1 MFIFKSKTLSSVLA
15 LTVCAGG
22 AAAQDSGADSETR
35 VLGKVEVTAQKQ
47 VQDLQDVPIAV
58 NVLSEE
64 QIQLTGID
72 DALELANFVPSL
84 NITAVRNPFQSR
96 VAIRGLGTS
105 QNDPSLE
112 PSVGMFVDGVFL
124 GRSGLGMSDLTDI
137 ERIEVLQGPQ
147 GTLYGKNTNAGA
159 ISIITKQPNFEE
171 FEGYIDASVGDF
183 NMRRVTVSAT
193 GPLSDT
199 VAFRVSGNIHKRNGY
214 YENAGSGNDTNGADD
229 WNLQGKLLWEPS
241 ENLSVL
247 LSGSH
252 VERDT
257 NGSGFDSTF
266 SPLVQAELNAQGLT
280 VPTNDPF
287 DFEIANNTQGVFEM
301 ESDSLALTVELDG
314 DWGTFTSITAWND
327 YEFFTRADNDG
338 SELDILR
345 TLGEPFSGDSISQE
359 IRLASSVGE
368 NVQYQVG
375 LFYLEQTDQRG
386 EIGEIGFVIGDDFAT
401 LAGPLFLGA
410 NAVLDPPGPAGPFRL
425 MDFAA
430 QPGDS
435 IGGRNVWDTETLA
448 LFGQTTWDVT
458 DDLHLTAG
466 LRWTDESKDA
476 DLLTVTSSTAT
487 GVPAPLQGA
496 LPPSL
501 INFLSTPFIDR
512 LTTAIDAELSRSN
525 TSTDWLLKAAY
536 DLGDDTLIYA
546 SASTGT
552 KSGNFNG
559 VSGPENT
566 REFEDETTTSYEL
579 GVKSDLFGSRVR
591 LNAAAFM
598 TQVEDWQF
606 QAPLPTGGSTI
617 SNEGE
622 VELAGID
629 VSLQALL
636 FDNLTVDAG
645 LLHMN
650 KYEVTAGP
658 NTGKELGFVAD
669 WSGNVGA
676 TLVFPVA
683 SGNIYVRGDYIF
695 MNDHWVTNRDDR
707 VASTDR
713 YDRSLVNA
721 RLGWRNDHW
730 NFSIW
735 GQNLTEDDY
744 PTTTNAVQ
752 SYSGNQAFVLSP
764 PRTYGVSVRRDF

>member
-1 MFIFKSKTLSSVLA
+1 MFILRNKTLSSVLA

-22 AAAQDSGADSETR
+22 AAAQDTGSDSEAR

-58 NVLSEE
+58 NVFSDE
-64 QIQLTGID
+64 QIQITGID
-72 DALELANFVPSL
+72 DALELANFTPSL
-84 NITAVRNPFQSR
+84 NITTSRSPFQNR

-105 QNDPSLE
+105 QNDPALE
-112 PSVGMFVDGVFL
+112 PSVGIFVDGVFL

-159 ISIITKQPNFEE
+159 ISIITKQPNLEE
-171 FEGYIDASVGDF
+171 FEGYIDATVGDF

-199 VAFRVSGNIHKRNGY
+199 VAFRLSGNIHKRDGY
-214 YENAGSGNDTNGADD
+214 FDNAGSGNDTSDADD
-229 WNLQGKLLWEPS
+229 WNLQGKLRWEPN
-241 ENLSVL
+241 ENVSVL

-252 VERDT
+252 VERET
-257 NGSGFDSTF
+257 NGGGFDGLL
-266 SPLVQAELNAQGLT
+266 SPIVRAELAAQGLT
-280 VPTNDPF
+280 APTNDPF
-287 DFEIANNTQGVFEM
+287 DFDIANDTQSAFEL
-301 ESDSLALTVELDG
+301 ESDSLSLTVEVGG
-314 DWGTFTSITAWND
+314 DWGTFTSLTAWND
-327 YEFFTRADNDG
+327 YEYFSRSDPDG
-338 SELDILR
+338 SELDIIR
-345 TLGEPFSGDSISQE
+345 SNGEPFSGDSISQE
-359 IRLASSVGE
+359 FRLASSLGD
-368 NVQYQVG
+368 NVQYQLG
-375 LFYLEQTDQRG
+375 LFYLDQTNQRG
-386 EIGEIGFVIGDDFAT
+386 EIGVNGTVLGNDFVTI
-401 LAGPLFLGA
+401 AGPLFLGA

-425 MDFAA
+425 LDFAA
-430 QPGDS
+430 RPGDS

-448 LFGQTTWDVT
+448 LFGQATWDVT
-458 DDLHLTAG
+458 QDLHLTAG
-466 LRWTDESKDA
+466 VRWTDETKDA
-476 DLLTVTSSTAT
+476 DLLTVTTSTAT

-496 LPPSL
+496 LPPPL

-525 TSTDWLLKAAY
+525 TSADWLLKAAY
-536 DLGDDTLIYA
+536 DLGEDTLIYA

-591 LNAAAFM
+591 LNAAAFL

-606 QAPLPTGGSTI
+606 QAPLPTGGSTV

-622 VELAGID
+622 VEFSGLD

-636 FDNLTVDAG
+636 LDNLTVDAG
-645 LLHMN
+645 LLFMDT
-650 KYEVTAGP
+650 YEVTAGP
-658 NTGKELGFVAD
+658 NTGNEIAFVAD
-669 WSGNVGA
+669 FSGNVGA
-676 TLVFPVA
+676 TLVFPVQA
-683 SGNIYVRGDYIF
+683 GSIYVRGDYVF
-695 MNDHWVTNRDDR
+695 MGEHWVANRSDR

-713 YDRSLVNA
+713 YDRSLINA

-735 GQNLTEDDY
+735 GQNLTEDEY
-744 PTTTNAVQ
+744 PSTTNAIQ
-752 SYSGNQAFVLSP
+752 SFSGNQAFVLTP
-764 PRTYGVSVRRDF
+764 PRTFGVSVRRNF